1 MRSSDK
7 NGYEPMENIT
17 KAPAYAGKLVGM
29 TDLKAGQTVRVHELI
44 KDVNAKGEER
54 ERVPIFEGLVLGV
67 RGMGASKSFTI
78 RKSADGWGV
87 EKIYPIM
94 APIVSKVEF
103 VKEMKV
109 RRAKLQY
116 LSDPKKPFG
125 RQHKEKKAVKKA

>member
-1 MRSSDK
+1 
-7 NGYEPMENIT
+7 MENTT
-17 KAPAYAGKLVGM
+17 KVLPYASKLVGM
-29 TDLKAGQTVRVHELI
+29 DDLKAGMTVRVHELI

-54 ERVPIFEGLVLGV
+54 ERVQLFEGMVLAV
-67 RGMGASKSFTI
+67 RGVGASKSFTI

-103 VKEMKV
+103 VKEVKV

-116 LSDPKKPFG
+116 LSNPKKPFG
-125 RQHKEKKAVKKA
+125 RQLKEKKAAKQA

>member
-1 MRSSDK
+1 
-7 NGYEPMENIT
+7 MENTT
-17 KAPAYAGKLVGM
+17 KALPYASKLVGM
-29 TDLKAGQTVRVHELI
+29 DDLKAGQTVRVHELI

-54 ERVPIFEGLVLGV
+54 ERVQLFEGMVLAV
-67 RGMGASKSFTI
+67 RGTGASKSFTI

-103 VKEMKV
+103 VKEVKV

-116 LSDPKKPFG
+116 LSNPKKPFG
-125 RQHKEKKAVKKA
+125 RQMKEKKAAKQA

>member
-1 MRSSDK
+1 
-7 NGYEPMENIT
+7 MENTT
-17 KAPAYAGKLVGM
+17 KALAYAGKLVGM
-29 TDLKAGQTVRVHELI
+29 TDLEAGMTVRVHELI

-54 ERVPIFEGLVLGV
+54 ERTQIFEGMILGV
-67 RGMGASKSFTI
+67 RGSGASKSFTI

-103 VKEMKV
+103 VKQVSV

-125 RQHKEKKAVKKA
+125 RQLKEQKARLKAQA